1 MDLSV
6 LERVKWL
13 QQQQMVSPEFFEI
26 LGSDGREELKRVE
39 SYLGNNND
47 EWQSFRHYET
57 IDGCISRTSSF
68 QMEQVKNNEE
78 NRATALQ
85 HKRKTEGKTEKIEN
99 KKNKKIK
106 TEDETESSMKGKSNM
121 SNSETSS
128 EIQKRDYIHVRARRG
143 EATDRHSL
151 AERARREK
159 LSKKMKCLQD
169 IVPGC
174 NKVTGKAGMLDEI
187 INYVQSLQQQVEFL
201 SMKLSVLNPELE
213 YHINELSTKQFQ
225 ACFTDLP
232 EAVSKQSMMVD
243 ASSFPLQHQESLDYS
258 VINSIQTTTLGSKDQ
273 TSSGWEIHSQS
284 LYNNLRTDSDSSFF
298 SLK

>member
-1 MDLSV
+1 MFI
-6 LERVKWL
+6 RTW
-13 QQQQMVSPEFFEI
+13 PH
-26 LGSDGREELKRVE
+26 DGREELKRVE

-47 EWQSFRHYET
+47 ELQSFRHYET

-68 QMEQVKNNEE
+68 QTEQVKNNEE
-78 NRATALQ
+78 NRVIALQ

-99 KKNKKIK
+99 KKKKKIK

-213 YHINELSTKQFQ
+213 YHINELSTKQ
-225 ACFTDLP
+225 
-232 EAVSKQSMMVD
+232 VK
-243 ASSFPLQHQESLDYS
+243 
-258 VINSIQTTTLGSKDQ
+258 INSILQEL
-273 TSSGWEIHSQS
+273 
-284 LYNNLRTDSDSSFF
+284 SDF
-298 SLK
+298 STFIDWFKL

>member
-6 LERVKWL
+6 LERVNWL
-13 QQQQMVSPEFFEI
+13 QQQQMVSPDFFEI

-47 EWQSFRHYET
+47 EMQGFRHYET

-78 NRATALQ
+78 NRVIALQ
-85 HKRKTEGKTEKIEN
+85 PKRKTEGKTEKIEN
-99 KKNKKIK
+99 KKKKIK

-213 YHINELSTKQFQ
+213 FHINELSTKQFQ

-232 EAVSKQSMMVD
+232 EAVSKQPMMVD
-243 ASSFPLQHQESLDYS
+243 ASSFPLQQHGSLDYS
-258 VINSIQTTTLGSKDQ
+258 LINSNQTTILSSKDQ
-273 TSSGWEIHSQS
+273 TSSSWEIHSQC
-284 LYNNLRTDSDSSFF
+284 LYNNLRTDSVSSFF
-298 SLK
+298 SHK